1 MFILDSES
9 FKKARITLTLIFINI
24 LFFFTISTN
33 LEIQYLLVQIN
44 YSVIY
49 EWQFWRLISAIF
61 LHGDFL
67 HLFSNMIGLLLF
79 GVFLENNMPKM
90 NFLIIYFVSGLIG
103 NLFTLILLPIYSIS
117 LGASGSIFG
126 LIGASFVMI
135 ATQRDKSLILLGG
148 IYLLYFIIS
157 SLAPGINL
165 WAHIFGLLGG
175 ILFGYLFYQKRK
187 ASISY

>member
-175 ILFGYLFYQKRK
+175 ILFGYIFNQKRK
-187 ASISY
+187 ASKPY

>member
-9 FKKARITLTLIFINI
+9 FKKARITLTLIFINV

-44 YSVIY
+44 YNVIY

-79 GVFLENNMPKM
+79 GAFIESNMPKM
-90 NFLIIYFVSGLIG
+90 NFLIIYIISGLIG
-103 NLFTLILLPIYSIS
+103 NLFSLILLPLYSIS

-135 ATQRDKSLILLGG
+135 ATENDKSLIFLGG

-175 ILFGYLFYQKRK
+175 IFFGYLFNQKRK
-187 ASISY
+187 ASKPY